1 MTNANELTT
10 DEKLEILADNCG
22 SGRIQ
27 ICRPGTQSYDA
38 GWQITIEPNF
48 GEDPYIGR
56 TVSEV
61 VNEAYLAEVVNG
73 YR

>member
-27 ICRPGTQSYDA
+27 ICRRRNTNDA